1 MRLTKIINQR
11 RLIQE
16 NHKKNPKERQWIK
29 KTLNSL
35 FSVLLKTKEI
45 THKGKILQ
53 KTKKILFRQ
62 VIKKLINK

>member
-1 MRLTKIINQR
+1 MRFSKIINQR

-35 FSVLLKTKEI
+35 FSVLLKTKQI
-45 THKGKILQ
+45 IDKGKKLN
-53 KTKKILFRQ
+53 KRKKSFLDQ
-62 VIKKLINK
+62 L